1 MLKNGIYEQVVNNK
15 IKTELLKADDKFI
28 EQTDIDEEEA
38 SKILSQYISSV
49 IENKL
54 DNIKERNGK
63 IKKQI
68 ELTNKIIETLSSN
81 SADEFNELAVD
92 EGAQQLLAVLEKKN
106 NILAFRNSGKTTRP
120 ETSLAQS
127 SLFTGA
133 KHEPSLFSEFK
144 KEILSCDRI
153 DMLVS
158 FIKWSGLRL
167 IIEELREFTQNVQQL

>member
-92 EGAQQLLAVLEKKN
+92 EGAQ
-106 NILAFRNSGKTTRP
+106 
-120 ETSLAQS
+120 
-127 SLFTGA
+127 
-133 KHEPSLFSEFK
+133 
-144 KEILSCDRI
+144 
-153 DMLVS
+153 
-158 FIKWSGLRL
+158 
-167 IIEELREFTQNVQQL
+167 

>member
-144 KEILSCDRI
+144 KEILSC
-153 DMLVS
+153 
-158 FIKWSGLRL
+158 GLGIPFL
-167 IIEELREFTQNVQQL
+167 SSSP